1 MQEILTDT
9 PRGGT
14 EFGKKR
20 DENGAFAKD
29 FIEDDTYAVKIL
41 FDLRGQNSTNVT
53 PNISSISG

>member
-9 PRGGT
+9 PRGRT

-41 FDLRGQNSTNVT
+41 FDLR
-53 PNISSISG
+53 